1 MSTSNEPASPATPLK
16 KESVWEVYYPTGV
29 REDKEAIPVASFPM
43 IIYFWPSLF
52 IFTACAVLQSLGW
65 MTPQTLGLIATA
77 SWTFNLL
84 VIVTDLDQKKFII
97 AVLSVALVGLGA
109 WISSLKDLGVVSH
122 FGAWV
127 GRLDVTFSTQAYV
140 LLTTVLFV
148 LFIVGM
154 LQPRFNYWRFEAN
167 EFVHYIQPWGRDQS
181 VPRLGSTVTRE
192 VPDVLEL
199 LLTFGGGTLVIRREG
214 QVVARIQHVPFLGKR
229 MIALER
235 LLGSTRVK
243 AVG

>member
-1 MSTSNEPASPATPLK
+1 MK

-29 REDKEAIPVASFPM
+29 RDDKEAIPVASFPM

-52 IFTACAVLQSLGW
+52 VFSACALLQSLGW
-65 MTPQTLGLIATA
+65 MTPQALGLIATA

-84 VIVTDLDQKKFII
+84 VIVTDLDQKKFLI
-97 AVLSVALVGLGA
+97 AVLSLALVGLGA
-109 WISSLKDLGVVSH
+109 WISSLKDMGFVSR
-122 FGAWV
+122 FGSWI

-148 LFIVGM
+148 LFFIGM
-154 LQPRFNYWRFEAN
+154 LQPRFNYWRFESN

-181 VPRLGSTVTRE
+181 VPRIGSTVTRE

-199 LLTFGGGTLVIRREG
+199 ILTFGGGTLVIRREG
-214 QVVARIQHVPFLGKR
+214 QVVARIEHVPFLGKR

-243 AVG
+243 NVS